1 MSAKNGLERSGTVT
15 RSLPDRS
22 VLKFFAVALGTYPSN
37 STAFITRRRVLSETI
52 FGRLRTRDTVAVETR
67 ARLAT
72 SKMFG
77 VEGSAIR
84 PHNNTASALSRG
96 TSCGRNGRNGLP
108 SGHSQVLRCGPHSQG
123 GNR

>member
-15 RSLPDRS
+15 RSLPDLS

-72 SKMFG
+72 SEMFG

-84 PHNNTASALSRG
+84 PHDNTASALSPG
-96 TSCGRNGRNGLP
+96 HWIGGNGFP
-108 SGHSQVLRCGPHSQG
+108 FGHSQMLRCGPHSHG
-123 GNR
+123 G